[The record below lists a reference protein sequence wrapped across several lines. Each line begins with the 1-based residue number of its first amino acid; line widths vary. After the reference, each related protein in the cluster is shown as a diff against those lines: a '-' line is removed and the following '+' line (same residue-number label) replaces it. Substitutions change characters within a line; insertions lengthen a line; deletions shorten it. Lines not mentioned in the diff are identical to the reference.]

1 MESDKDE
8 STKEE
13 IYSCIKCNNPL
24 SSSLSI
30 RKTQNNY
37 DDFLKTINE
46 SFNNKNYKCI
56 FIVPKDSINKEIGE
70 KFNYLINF
78 KGEKIL
84 CKKDDA
90 VVGIIKTIKDE
101 DILGYEVVV
110 GYLNMKSVEV
120 TKVSFKLKKEIP
132 LYSQEQYTVL
142 AKLKQLRYYV
152 KIINP
157 VLKNSIERIKDEQKN
172 IYEVEDK
179 FEKLKLNQVI
189 NKFKELE
196 KDINNNNEN
205 NDDK

>member
-1 MESDKDE
+1 M
-8 STKEE
+8 
-13 IYSCIKCNNPL
+13 
-24 SSSLSI
+24 
-30 RKTQNNY
+30 
-37 DDFLKTINE
+37 
-46 SFNNKNYKCI
+46 
-56 FIVPKDSINKEIGE
+56 
-70 KFNYLINF
+70 
-78 KGEKIL
+78 